1 MTNSRYAH
9 TISLLWYGD
18 LSIPSDEILMDCSDA
33 VKGFLTMKGV
43 FTAQKKDGTVYY
55 RASITY
61 RKKHISLGSFDT
73 MAAANAAYTE
83 ADRLLNRDRL
93 TISQYRDTS
102 PLPFEKWVILINFRD
117 NGIYFGTPIYARP
130 KFFYYYLSPVDV
142 LKFDIDDLFYYAKR
156 KIMKRSGHLFVAD
169 YGMQV
174 NILNRYGI
182 RSFAVAGK
190 DYLFLN
196 DDDTDFR
203 HENLAIINRY
213 QGVSEV
219 FYKGKKRYRARIN
232 VPGYY
237 VIGHYHS
244 EIDAAIAYNKAID
257 VLKKRGVQKN
267 YTPNYI
273 DGLSPS
279 LYADIYS
286 HLKISDK
293 IMNYGMI
300 E

>member
-1 MTNSRYAH
+1 
-9 TISLLWYGD
+9 
-18 LSIPSDEILMDCSDA
+18 
-33 VKGFLTMKGV
+33 MKGV
-43 FTAQKKDGTVYY
+43 FTAKKKDGTVYY

-61 RKKHISLGSFDT
+61 RKKHISLGGFGT
-73 MAAANAAYTE
+73 IQAANAAYLE
-83 ADRLLNRDRL
+83 ADRLLNHGHAG
-93 TISQYRDTS
+93 INQYDDNS
-102 PLPFEKWVILINFRD
+102 PLPFEKWVVLINFRD
-117 NGIYFGTPIYARP
+117 NGIYFGTPIYARA
-130 KFFYYYLSPVDV
+130 KFFYYYLSPNDV
-142 LKFDIDDLFYYAKR
+142 LKFDIDDLFYYSSH
-156 KIMKRSGHLFVAD
+156 KIMKRDGHLFVAD

-196 DDDTDFR
+196 GDDTDFR
-203 HENLAIINRY
+203 HENLQIVNRY
-213 QGVSEV
+213 QGVAEV
-219 FYKGKKRYRARIN
+219 IFKGKHRYRARIN

-257 VLKKRGVQKN
+257 ILKKRGVRKK

-279 LYADIYS
+279 VYADIYS
-286 HLKISDK
+286 RLKISDK
-293 IMNYGMI
+293 IMNYAADKTKPAD
-300 E
+300 

>member
-1 MTNSRYAH
+1 MEIFPFHRMKH
-9 TISLLWYGD
+9 LWTV
-18 LSIPSDEILMDCSDA
+18 LMQF
-33 VKGFLTMKGV
+33 KGFLTMKGV

-102 PLPFEKWVILINFRD
+102 PLPFEKWVILINFLD

-130 KFFYYYLSPVDV
+130 RFFYYYLSPVDV

>member
-1 MTNSRYAH
+1 
-9 TISLLWYGD
+9 
-18 LSIPSDEILMDCSDA
+18 
-33 VKGFLTMKGV
+33 MKGV

-61 RKKHISLGSFDT
+61 RRKHISLGGYNS
-73 MAAANAAYTE
+73 MSAANAAYME
-83 ADRLLNRDRL
+83 ADRILNHD
-93 TISQYRDTS
+93 TPSINQYKDNS

-130 KFFYYYLSPVDV
+130 KFFYYYLSPIDV
-142 LKFDIDDLFYYAKR
+142 LKFDIDDLFYFSSR
-156 KIMKRSGHLFVAD
+156 KIMKRDGHLFVAD

-196 DDDTDFR
+196 GDDTDFR
-203 HENLAIINRY
+203 HENLQIINRY

-219 FYKGKKRYRARIN
+219 TYKGQKRYRARIN

-257 VLKKRGVQKN
+257 ILKKRGVKKN

-279 LYADIYS
+279 TYADIYS
-286 HLKISDK
+286 HLKISEK
-293 IMNYGMI
+293 IQNYNT
-300 E
+300 

>member
-1 MTNSRYAH
+1 MKH
-9 TISLLWYGD
+9 LWTV
-18 LSIPSDEILMDCSDA
+18 LMQF
-33 VKGFLTMKGV
+33 KGFLTMKGV

-102 PLPFEKWVILINFRD
+102 PLPFEKWVILINFLD

>member
-1 MTNSRYAH
+1 
-9 TISLLWYGD
+9 
-18 LSIPSDEILMDCSDA
+18 
-33 VKGFLTMKGV
+33 MKGV
-43 FTAQKKDGTVYY
+43 FTARKKDGTVYY

-61 RKKHISLGSFDT
+61 RRKHISLGSFDT
-73 MAAANAAYTE
+73 TPDANAAYLE
-83 ADRLLNRDRL
+83 ADRLLNHENSG
-93 TISQYRDTS
+93 INQYQDTS

-142 LKFDIDDLFYYAKR
+142 LKFDIDDLFYYSSR
-156 KIMKRSGHLFVAD
+156 KIMKRGEHLFVAD

-196 DDDTDFR
+196 GDDTDFR

-219 FYKGKKRYRARIN
+219 TYRGKQRYRARIN

-237 VIGHYHS
+237 IIGHYHS

-257 VLKKRGVQKN
+257 VLKKRGVQKS

-273 DGLSPS
+273 EGLSPS
-279 LYADIYS
+279 TYADIYS
-286 HLKISDK
+286 RLKISDK
-293 IMNYGMI
+293 ILNYKIPALGSI
-300 E
+300 EQKKEL

>member
-1 MTNSRYAH
+1 MKH
-9 TISLLWYGD
+9 LWTV
-18 LSIPSDEILMDCSDA
+18 LMQF
-33 VKGFLTMKGV
+33 KGFLTMKGV

-279 LYADIYS
+279 LYADIYP